1 MAAIN
6 LTPENK
12 TKLSRSFDFQ
22 TIFRQAVLEYARE
35 EAEDIFAGGGVGD
48 LREWK
53 WDTEYRNILRQ
64 GDLTNIQ
71 GKVNSFLVPFTDQ
84 QSIDIDNVAATITA
98 IKANLPNWVLILA
111 NINPGDQ
118 NIIGTKNSQ
127 TGEFIPDTP

>member
-1 MAAIN
+1 MAALP

-12 TKLSRSFDFQ
+12 ARLSRLYDFQ
-22 TIFRQAVLEYARE
+22 VIFRQAVLEYARE

-71 GKVNSFLVPFTDQ
+71 GKINSFLVPFTDQ
-84 QSIDIDNVAATITA
+84 QSIDIDNVEATINA

-111 NINPGDQ
+111 NINPEDQ
-118 NIIGTKNSQ
+118 NIVGTKDSQ